1 MATESKLVFYFN
13 EAVVQFGFLC
23 LFSPCFTL
31 APLFSLLTNILEIET
46 KMNNMAR
53 YSRKFR
59 AHGADSIGFWIQM
72 MSFLTYI
79 CIPVNIGIIFF
90 TGHKVHTTSGKS
102 LMGSSDEASLRKYLF
117 LKNWEYWTPLAIL

>member
-31 APLFSLLTNILEIET
+31 APAFSLFTNMIEIST
-46 KMNNMAR
+46 KMENMSR

-59 AHGADSIGFWIQM
+59 AHGADGIGLWINFM
-72 MSFLTYI
+72 TFLTYV
-79 CIPVNIGIIFF
+79 CIPVNIGIIFL
-90 TGHKVHTTSGKS
+90 TGHKVKTPDGESI
-102 LMGSSDEASLRKYLF
+102 MG
-117 LKNWEYWTPLAIL
+117 

>member
-1 MATESKLVFYFN
+1 MGTDSMLVFYFN

-59 AHGADSIGFWIQM
+59 AHGAHSIGFQIHM

-90 TGHKVHTTSGKS
+90 TGHKLDTPSGKS
-102 LMGSSDEASLRKYLF
+102 VMGFSTEASLRKFLF
-117 LKNWEYWTPLAIL
+117 VTDWEFWTPLTVL